1 MGNPQAYNRDDDYVI
16 PRLAV
21 LNSDPIQ
28 GLNIVPIQI
37 NSKNQILCNTVDTI
51 NFTMRPVSPRN
62 VNYLGVWL
70 FQGLDGKTYPAVA
83 NQYGELLVEP

>member
-1 MGNPQAYNRDDDYVI
+1 MANPVAKNRDDNFVI

-28 GLNIVPIQI
+28 GINLVPIQL
-37 NSKNQILCNTVDTI
+37 NSSNQILCNTTDTI
-51 NFTMRPVSPRN
+51 SFSMKPVSPRN
-62 VNYLGVWL
+62 KNYLNVWL

-83 NQYGELLVEP
+83 NASGELLVEN

>member
-1 MGNPQAYNRDDDYVI
+1 MPLSAQNRDDDYVI

-37 NSKNQILCNTVDTI
+37 NSQNQILCNTIDTI
-51 NFTMRPVSPRN
+51 SFTMRPVDPRN
-62 VNYLGVWL
+62 ANDLGLWL
-70 FQGLDGKTYPAVA
+70 FKGLDGKTYPAVA
-83 NQYGELLVEP
+83 NANGELLITI

>member
-1 MGNPQAYNRDDDYVI
+1 MIAENRDDNFVI

-28 GLNIVPIQI
+28 GINIVPIQI
-37 NSKNQILCNTVDTI
+37 NSSNQILCNTTDTI
-51 NFTMRPVSPRN
+51 SFTMIPVSPRN
-62 VNYLGVWL
+62 KNYLGVWL

-83 NQYGELLVEP
+83 NANGEVLVEN